1 MKRPRPVMNFRG
13 LHALLLLP
21 DDQNLVILQRAL
33 QRLGLSTQALDPSD
47 TKAIDDDGR
56 VKIDIVFA
64 DADAWTTPSL
74 PAPMEA
80 YPVVAL
86 IGHETPT
93 RLLRS
98 HEMAADTFLLKPLK
112 AEGVFTAIFF
122 AVSEHRQQCCL
133 ENRIAELNAKQ
144 AARRHVIKAIL
155 LIMDRFGLDDDE
167 AYRRLRRESMSR
179 RMSIEDLSRAIVAD
193 ADKLASRRLA
203 EG

>member
-1 MKRPRPVMNFRG
+1 MKRPRPLLNFRG

-21 DDQNLVILQRAL
+21 ADQNLAVLKRTL
-33 QRLGLSTQALDPSD
+33 RRLGLSACAYDPSD
-47 TKAIDDDGR
+47 AEAIEEDG
-56 VKIDIVFA
+56 KLAIDIVFA
-64 DADAWTTPSL
+64 DADASMTPSL
-74 PAPMEA
+74 PAPIES

-98 HEMAADTFLLKPLK
+98 HEMAADTFLLKPVR
-112 AEGVFTAIFF
+112 AQGVFTAIFF
-122 AVSEHRQQCCL
+122 ALSEHRQRVCL
-133 ENRIAELNAKQ
+133 ESRVAELSARH

-155 LIMDRFGLDDDE
+155 LIMERFGLDDEE

-179 RMSIEDLSRAIVAD
+179 RLSIEDLSYELVTRADNPVV
-193 ADKLASRRLA
+193 LHSA